1 VAVARSSAGTS
12 ATATASAGT
21 EVAAMALV
29 VVAEVVMAQGHQTPK
44 LSHPPHW

>member
-29 VVAEVVMAQGHQTPK
+29 VVAEVVMAQGHQPPK
-44 LSHPPHW
+44 TSHLPHW